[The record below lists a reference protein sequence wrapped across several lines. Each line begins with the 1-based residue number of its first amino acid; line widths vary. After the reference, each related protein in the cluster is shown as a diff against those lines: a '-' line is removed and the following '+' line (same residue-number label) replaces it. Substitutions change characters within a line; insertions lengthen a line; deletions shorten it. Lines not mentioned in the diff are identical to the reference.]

1 MSTWTD
7 ISIGNFTLYDTQN
20 DYHQWYF
27 QKADR
32 VREIVKDEDGS
43 WSEGTFI
50 GYRTTVAQMRR
61 RLQLNGYDRAALER
75 DFSTAIESWK
85 TDSIAE
91 LAKLESEEHPHGENY
106 LQYRITWLKHV
117 IPVLENATLDDWLD
131 RLNKAACWPSN
142 ERDFA
147 QLLTWIET
155 GDPVLSLMVSSVD
168 GDCSWVRDSN
178 FNFPCTQRDF
188 YSLAILLIT
197 EDGAVCELDLKWLI
211 SAELTDDF
219 DDLEEKHAG
228 ATQPLRHARQSLSE
242 GTVAKLAMRQPFVLF
257 KGLTFQKLC
266 LPGAFRPGDH
276 HNKML
281 RPGLCVVHA
290 SPQYL

>member
-188 YSLAILLIT
+188 
-197 EDGAVCELDLKWLI
+197 
-211 SAELTDDF
+211 
-219 DDLEEKHAG
+219 
-228 ATQPLRHARQSLSE
+228 
-242 GTVAKLAMRQPFVLF
+242 
-257 KGLTFQKLC
+257 
-266 LPGAFRPGDH
+266 
-276 HNKML
+276 
-281 RPGLCVVHA
+281 
-290 SPQYL
+290 